1 VKEDGTFAILF
12 HQTTLS
18 LSTPFQ
24 ALPAAELPLVSV
36 ICLCYN
42 QGRFVQ
48 EALWSVVNQT
58 YSNVELIIVD
68 DGSTDD
74 SVSRINEFLVEF
86 PAVTFLPMNTNFG
99 MCAAF
104 NRGLKQAGGEFVIDL
119 AGDDVLLPDRIKKQV
134 EAFSRLDPSW
144 GVVFTDAGIIDEH
157 SRPAGNF
164 YRRGP
169 DGAPDKPVPSG
180 DVYTR
185 ILRSYFICTP
195 TMMSRRAVYDD
206 LGGYDESLCY
216 EDFDFW
222 VRSSRTYKYFF
233 LDKVLTLKRRCAGSD
248 STKWYRRRQNPHLAS
263 TLAVCEKAYNLNRIP
278 AEHQALAHSVRYH
291 FRQAI
296 FTENFHLASSYAA
309 LLAKV
314 GSLTPAD
321 KALLLLA
328 RHKISLF
335 RLYQW
340 YLQRNL
346 MSSKKAII

>member
-1 VKEDGTFAILF
+1 M
-12 HQTTLS
+12 
-18 LSTPFQ
+18 
-24 ALPAAELPLVSV
+24 
-36 ICLCYN
+36 
-42 QGRFVQ
+42 Q

-58 YSNVELIIVD
+58 YPNVELIIVD

-74 SVSRINEFLVEF
+74 SVSRISEFLVRF
-86 PAVTFLPMNTNFG
+86 PAVIFLPMNTNLG

-104 NRGLKQAGGEFVIDL
+104 NRGLQLAKGEFIIDL

-134 EAFSRLDPSW
+134 ATFSRLDQSW

-164 YRRGP
+164 YSRGP
-169 DGAPDKPVPSG
+169 DGTPDRPVPSG
-180 DVYTR
+180 DVYTS

-195 TMMSRRAVYDD
+195 TMMSRRAVYDE

-222 VRSSRTYKYFF
+222 VRSSRCYKYFF
-233 LDKVLTLKRRCAGSD
+233 LDEVLTLKRRCAGSD

-263 TLAVCEKAYNLNRIP
+263 TLTVCEKAYNLNHIP

-291 FRQAI
+291 LRQAI
-296 FTENFHLASSYAA
+296 FTENFHLAGSYAA

-314 GSLTPAD
+314 TSFNPAD

-328 RHKISLF
+328 RHKIPLF
-335 RLYQW
+335 RLYEL
-340 YLQRNL
+340 YLHRRL
-346 MSSKKAII
+346 LHSKKASI